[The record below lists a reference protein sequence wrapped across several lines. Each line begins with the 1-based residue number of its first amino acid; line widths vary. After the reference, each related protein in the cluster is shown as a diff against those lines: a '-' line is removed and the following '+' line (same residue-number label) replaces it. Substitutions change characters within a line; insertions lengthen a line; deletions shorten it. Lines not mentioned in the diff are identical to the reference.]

1 MVQSTNMLNP
11 YPQQGG
17 ANAVAINIYN
27 PQAYGAPAQQQQV
40 PPYAYTNSLYNMPQ
54 VSAYPQMAAQP
65 MAYPQYIPSGIV
77 NNAPMLINEPQL
89 VAPAP
94 QAMPQSVIAPEVA
107 AAPVQE
113 VIPAV
118 VQEVAQAPIQEVAPA
133 QVQQAPA
140 PAAVEIVEPQ
150 QQAQVV
156 DIDNLVQS
164 LKSADVNVKGDT
176 INQIAT
182 YAQESPEIAL
192 QVVSE
197 PVMQGLVDIINED
210 TTGLQGPTAEQIAV
224 AEKIAKGEQLTP
236 AEDALA
242 EQLSPRDAAN
252 KNRIFA
258 LYTLAMIQKLQRDE
272 LNQYIESQKAN
283 GQETIAPL
291 NVQDLVG
298 YGDVVNVIKN
308 DARPEVKVAA
318 IQALQHVV
326 EPQDKATVEAVLA
339 DAQNSQDEAVKS
351 AAAEAMAKFAA

>member
-27 PQAYGAPAQQQQV
+27 PQAYGAPAASTTQAL
-40 PPYAYTNSLYNMPQ
+40 PPYNYTNSLYSMPQ
-54 VSAYPQMAAQP
+54 ASAYPQMSAQP
-65 MAYPQYIPSGIV
+65 MAYAPQYIPGV
-77 NNAPMLINEPQL
+77 VNAPAMVSEPQV
-89 VAPAP
+89 VAPTP
-94 QAMPQSVIAPEVA
+94 QAMPQSVIAPEVQQ
-107 AAPVQE
+107 AP
-113 VIPAV
+113 
-118 VQEVAQAPIQEVAPA
+118 VQEVAQAPAQEVAQVPTQEVAATPA
-133 QVQQAPA
+133 Q
-140 PAAVEIVEPQ
+140 VEIVEPQ
-150 QQAQVV
+150 QTAQVV
-156 DIDNLVQS
+156 NVDELVQNLNS
-164 LKSADVNVKGDT
+164 TDVNLKGDT

-182 YAQESPEIAL
+182 YAQEAPEVAL

-210 TTGLQGPTAEQIAV
+210 TTGLQGPTPEQVAV

-236 AEDALA
+236 QEDALA

-298 YGDVVNVIKN
+298 YNDVVNVIKN
-308 DARPEVKVAA
+308 DSRPEVKVAA

-339 DAQNSQDEAVKS
+339 EAQNSQDEAVKT

>member
-27 PQAYGAPAQQQQV
+27 PQAYGAPATQQQV

-65 MAYPQYIPSGIV
+65 MAYPQYIPTGVV

-89 VAPAP
+89 TAPAP

-107 AAPVQE
+107 AAPVQ
-113 VIPAV
+113 
-118 VQEVAQAPIQEVAPA
+118 QEVAQAP
-133 QVQQAPA
+133 VQQAPA
-140 PAAVEIVEPQ
+140 PVEIVEPQ
-150 QQAQVV
+150 QQAQVI
-156 DIDNLVQS
+156 DIDGLVNN
-164 LKSADVNVKGDT
+164 LKSADVNLKGET

-182 YAQESPEIAL
+182 YAQEAPEVAL

-197 PVMQGLVDIINED
+197 PVMQGLVDIINEN
-210 TTGLQGPTAEQIAV
+210 TTALQGPTPEQIAV

-236 AEDALA
+236 EEDALA

-272 LNQYIESQKAN
+272 LNQYIEAQKAN

-298 YGDVVNVIKN
+298 YNDVVNVIKN

-339 DAQNSQDEAVKS
+339 EAQNSSDEGVKQ
-351 AAAEAMAKFAA
+351 AATEAMAKFAA

>member
-27 PQAYGAPAQQQQV
+27 PQAYGAPAAQQQV

-65 MAYPQYIPSGIV
+65 MVYPQYIPTGVV

-89 VAPAP
+89 TAPAP

-107 AAPVQE
+107 ATPVQQE
-113 VIPAV
+113 VVQAPA
-118 VQEVAQAPIQEVAPA
+118 QEVAQAPA
-133 QVQQAPA
+133 QQAPA
-140 PAAVEIVEPQ
+140 PVEIVEPQ
-150 QQAQVV
+150 QQAQVI
-156 DIDNLVQS
+156 DIDGLVNN
-164 LKSADVNVKGDT
+164 LKSADVNLKGET

-182 YAQESPEIAL
+182 YAQEAPEVAL

-197 PVMQGLVDIINED
+197 PVMQGLVDIINEN
-210 TTGLQGPTAEQIAV
+210 TTALQGPTPEQIAV

-236 AEDALA
+236 EEDALA

-272 LNQYIESQKAN
+272 LNQYIEAQKAN

-298 YGDVVNVIKN
+298 YNDVVNVIKN

-339 DAQNSQDEAVKS
+339 EAQNSSDEGVKQ